1 MSVKKQKISFNMN
14 AESKA
19 LLTTLAKQLNKPVS
33 VLVEEWVDEVLK
45 SFSQQIEAEEEEEE
59 QQ

>member
-45 SFSQQIEAEEEEEE
+45 SFSQQIEAEEEE

>member
-1 MSVKKQKISFNMN
+1 MSAKKQKISFNMN

-19 LLTTLAKQLNKPVS
+19 LLTTLAKQLNRPVS

-45 SFSQQIEAEEEEEE
+45 SVAQQVDAEEE
-59 QQ
+59 QK

>member
-1 MSVKKQKISFNMN
+1 MSSKKQKISFNMN

-19 LLTTLAKQLNKPVS
+19 LLTTLAKQLNRPVS

-45 SFSQQIEAEEEEEE
+45 SFAQQVEAEEE
-59 QQ
+59 QK

>member
-1 MSVKKQKISFNMN
+1 MSAKKQKISFNMN

-19 LLTTLAKQLNKPVS
+19 LLTTLAKQLNRPVS

-45 SFSQQIEAEEEEEE
+45 SFAQQIEVEEE
-59 QQ
+59 QK

>member
-19 LLTTLAKQLNKPVS
+19 LLTTLAKQLNRPVS

-45 SFSQQIEAEEEEEE
+45 SFAQQVEAEEE
-59 QQ
+59 QK

>member
-1 MSVKKQKISFNMN
+1 MSSKKQKISFNMN

-33 VLVEEWVDEVLK
+33 VLIEEWVNEVLK
-45 SFSQQIEAEEEEEE
+45 SFSQQVESEE
-59 QQ
+59 QK